1 MRRANLLVALVA
13 YSGVMTGCSDPD
25 HAIQDL
31 HFEDEALSAQLEPLA
46 RSIGDSRI
54 VLLGEN
60 GHGVGSL
67 SELKVDLVEWLYQEQ
82 GFEVL
87 VFESGF
93 FECGHVWHRID
104 SLEPADALLQ
114 CLKYPLQHAEL
125 LPLFSLAKRQA
136 HSERPLELAGMD
148 IQAQGY
154 DSDPRPAAMSAMLA
168 EADPVLGRAIAAMDT
183 SLYLVAASGGLGD
196 EIYAWAYQHADS
208 ARALYRTAAASAD
221 PWARWVFRMS
231 EGWIERLAVRGA
243 AEAAGSTDR
252 PIDYYQIRDEWMAR
266 AVSAVADSIAGS
278 RKVVVWLHNDHGRYG
293 GFSIGAGRV
302 RSVGGLLRDQ
312 YGSAVYSIGFF
323 MGPGKIADNGRN
335 TREVASIEAGSI
347 EDFMSPVGEGGDA
360 SYLVLRD
367 NSRSEIEE
375 WADSSRP
382 YLRMGLDPQAL
393 VPSDEF
399 DALVYVRQARLPDYG
414 VR

>member
-1 MRRANLLVALVA
+1 VLVTSL
-13 YSGVMTGCSDPD
+13 GVTTGCSDPH
-25 HAIQDL
+25 HALQVL
-31 HFEDEALSAQLEPLA
+31 QFEDGTLSAQLEPLA

-67 SELKVDLVEWLYQEQ
+67 SELKVDLIEWLYQEL

-93 FECGHVWHRID
+93 FECGHVWRRID

-114 CLKYPLQHAEL
+114 CLKYPFQHAEL

-154 DSDPRPAAMSAMLA
+154 DSEPRPAAMSAMLTQ
-168 EADPVLGRAIAAMDT
+168 ADPVIGRTIASMDT
-183 SLYLVAASGGLGD
+183 GLYLPAAVGGLGD
-196 EIYAWAYQHADS
+196 EIHAWAYQHADS
-208 ARALYRTAAASAD
+208 ARALYRTAAASVD

-231 EGWIERLAVRGA
+231 QGWIERLAVRGA
-243 AEAAGSTDR
+243 AEAVGSTDR

-266 AVSAVADSIAGS
+266 AVSALADSIAGP

-293 GFSIGAGRV
+293 DFSIGTGQV
-302 RSVGGLLRDQ
+302 RSVGGMLRDQ
-312 YGSAVYSIGFF
+312 YGSAVYSIGLF
-323 MGPGKIADNGRN
+323 MGPGQIADNGRN

-347 EDFMSPVGEGGDA
+347 EDFMSRAGGDA

-367 NSRSEIEE
+367 NSRSEIKE
-375 WADSSRP
+375 WADSLRR